1 MYVGKLKD
9 FQKEGAEF
17 FIKNKHALLAFEMG
31 LGKTHI
37 AMASIEEEKI
47 FPALILCPNYIKWK
61 WADEIETWTNHS
73 PVIIDGSPKKR
84 YNLYSLLQENTP
96 YYVIL
101 NYELL
106 RQDIDIIKQLFFKVI
121 VADEV
126 TAIKTYNSK
135 TKRAIKKLMFPEY
148 KLGLTGTPVSNR
160 PDEIYSIMDW
170 IEPKL
175 YGNWYHFDKHFIRRG
190 HFNQVESYINL
201 SELATISSTRMLS
214 KKQDE
219 VSEQLPKVVVEN
231 IRIPATP
238 KQWSAYRHIASSLK
252 TFLDYMVSDILENGD
267 EEDLVKALIRQRFS
281 ALRQVSVCPKI
292 LEDSQS
298 KYVEELALNF
308 DDLGG
313 KIPAAVKLIEEAS
326 GKIVVFSFFR
336 GVVDILDEIL
346 TERGIPH
353 LVIKGGQGAK
363 DIYEVVKKFQ
373 TGNFK
378 VLLTTEAGD
387 KGIDL
392 QCANHL
398 INMDIPFSW
407 EKYDQRIGRI
417 KRIGSVHNTVFI
429 YNLMT
434 RNSFEER
441 MLNNVTNKGL
451 LADAI
456 QGKIKI
462 DTVIPTEISLR
473 EFLGT
478 TL

>member
-1 MYVGKLKD
+1 MYIGKLKD

-17 FIKNKHALLAFEMG
+17 FIENKHALLAFEVG
-31 LGKTHI
+31 LGKTHVS
-37 AMASIEEEKI
+37 MAAIEQEEM
-47 FPALILCPNYIKWK
+47 FPSLIVCPNYIKWK
-61 WADEIETWTNHS
+61 WADEIETWTDHL
-73 PVIIDGSPKKR
+73 PVVIDGTPKKR
-84 YNLYSLLQENTP
+84 EEFYEKITNNKP
-96 YYVIL
+96 YYVVI

-106 RQDIDIIKQLFFKVI
+106 RQDIDVLKQFPFYAVI
-121 VADEV
+121 ADEV

-135 TKRAIKKLMFPEY
+135 TKKAIKKLRVPEY

-160 PDEIYSIMDW
+160 PDELYSIMDW

-175 YGNWYHFDKHFIRRG
+175 FGNWWAFDRKYIRRG
-190 HFNQVESYINL
+190 HFNQVESYTNL
-201 SELATISSTRMLS
+201 LDLAKVSSVRMLS

-231 IRIPATP
+231 IRVPATT
-238 KQWSAYRHIASSLK
+238 KQWTAYRQVASSLK
-252 TFLDYMVSDILENGD
+252 MFLDYMVSDIMAD
-267 EEDLVKALIRQRFS
+267 DDTDDLIKAMIRQRFS
-281 ALRQVSVCPKI
+281 ALRQISVCPKI
-292 LEDSQS
+292 LEDSDS
-298 KYVEELALNF
+298 KYVQELALNF

-313 KIPAAVKLIEEAS
+313 KIPAAIKMIEEAS
-326 GKIVVFSFFR
+326 KQIVVFSFFR
-336 GVVDILDEIL
+336 GVVDILDSIL
-346 TERGIPH
+346 TDRGISH
-353 LVIKGGQGAK
+353 LIIKGGLGAK
-363 DIYEVVKKFQ
+363 NIYEEVKKFK
-373 TGNFK
+373 TGNYK
-378 VLLTTEAGD
+378 VMLTTEAGD

-392 QCANHL
+392 QCASHL

-417 KRIGSVHNTVFI
+417 KRIGSEHSTVFV

-441 MLNNVTNKGL
+441 MFSNVTNKGL

-462 DTVIPTEISLR
+462 NTVIPTEVSLR
-473 EFLGT
+473 EFLGA